1 VKVVQRLPVRLRL
14 LERPD
19 EPPLRAGMTAYVS
32 IDTGRTR
39 NLSNIFGSSPAV
51 AARPDPQATAKAE

>member
-1 VKVVQRLPVRLRL
+1 MKVVQRLPVRLRL
-14 LERPD
+14 IERPG

-39 NLSNIFGSSPAV
+39 NLADIFGSGAAV
-51 AARPDPQATAKAE
+51 AARP

>member
-1 VKVVQRLPVRLRL
+1 MKVVQRLPVRLRL
-14 LERPD
+14 IEQPG

-39 NLSNIFGSSPAV
+39 SLSSLLGGGSAI
-51 AARPDPQATAKAE
+51 AARPKPQQTIKTE